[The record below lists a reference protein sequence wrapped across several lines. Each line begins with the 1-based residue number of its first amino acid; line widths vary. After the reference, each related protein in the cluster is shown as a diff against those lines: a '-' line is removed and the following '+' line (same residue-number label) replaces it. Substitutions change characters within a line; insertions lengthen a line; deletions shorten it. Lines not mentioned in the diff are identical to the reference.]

1 MSRDEIIQSL
11 LSKIDAMNNNYI
23 VIISIMFAIVAIGV
37 SVILWIQFK
46 LTKEQYERMKL
57 DALKELEDKY
67 SLDKLDSERKINDFN
82 LKRTLSVLTMLI
94 VVCRKENYEF
104 TLVEQFDLSEKL
116 YHVLDGLENAN
127 DEKTKQA
134 MGKMLNGMTREL
146 LNLEEFKFD
155 NIVRTELSEI
165 ETKTDIYSK

>member
-1 MSRDEIIQSL
+1 MSKDEIIQSL

-57 DALKELEDKY
+57 DALRELEDKY
-67 SLDKLDSERKINDFN
+67 SLDKLNSERKINDVS

-94 VVCRKENYEF
+94 VVCKKENYEF
-104 TLVEQFDLSEKL
+104 TLAEQINLSEKL
-116 YHVLDGLENAN
+116 YYVLDGLENAN
-127 DEKTKQA
+127 DEKTKREI
-134 MGKMLNGMTREL
+134 GKILNETAKEL
-146 LNLEEFKFD
+146 LNLEEYKFND
-155 NIVRTELSEI
+155 AVRIMLNEI
-165 ETKTDIYSK
+165 RTKTEIYSK